1 MIEAWMILIGSV
13 VHELYGWTGS
23 NAIVSLF
30 APIDESLWE
39 HFKLGY
45 GALLLW
51 MPIERWV
58 LHVHGATYAFARG
71 LGLIVLN
78 LVVILVFFTI
88 RPLVEEPIT
97 LAVDIGSYIVGCLA
111 MGQIVRRFS
120 ILSSPLLHHAGA
132 PLLIVIGVVF
142 AIFTF
147 LKPEHIWFVEHA
159 W

>member
-1 MIEAWMILIGSV
+1 MIEVWLIVVGSL

-23 NAIVSLF
+23 NVIVGLF

-58 LHVHGATYAFARG
+58 LHVRGTTYAFARG
-71 LGLIVLN
+71 SGLIVLN
-78 LVVILVFFTI
+78 LVVIVVFFTV
-88 RPLVEEPIT
+88 RPSIPEP
-97 LAVDIGSYIVGCLA
+97 LALAADIGSYILGALA

-120 ILSSPLLHHAGA
+120 NRSSPLLHHAGV

-142 AIFTF
+142 AVFTF
-147 LKPEHIWFVEHA
+147 WKPEHIWFVEHA